1 MTIDE
6 GRDENCVAPPGLSST
21 AVVAAADGEID
32 EQTRA
37 HLQECPHCAA
47 RVRQMRQLQSR
58 LRRQLYRLFC
68 PTTDLLVDYC
78 QGLLDPYQRTL
89 IAHHLAT
96 CPCCAGEVAL
106 MESIEPAQDLLA
118 PRVGAFFA
126 LRHTR

>member
-1 MTIDE
+1 MS
-6 GRDENCVAPPGLSST
+6 PGLSSDT
-21 AVVAAADGEID
+21 IVAAADGEAD

-37 HLQECPHCAA
+37 HLHECAHCAA
-47 RVRQMRQLQSR
+47 RVRQMRSLQTR

-106 MESIEPAQDLLA
+106 MEAVEPAAELIA
-118 PRVGAFFA
+118 PRARPFFA

>member
-1 MTIDE
+1 MIIDE
-6 GRDENCVAPPGLSST
+6 GRNEVCVAPPGLSNI

-47 RVRQMRQLQSR
+47 RVRQMRQFQKR

-78 QGLLDPYQRTL
+78 QGLLDPHQRAL

-96 CPCCAGEVAL
+96 CPCCAGEVSL
-106 MESIEPAQDLLA
+106 MESIEPVPDLLA
-118 PRVGAFFA
+118 PRSGAFFA